1 MEISYQS
8 LIEGKPHQI
17 DVDGK
22 KVCVA
27 RIGEEVFAVSDL
39 CTHADAM
46 LSEGEITENKIECW
60 LHGAEF
66 DLRTGAA
73 LTPPA
78 VAPLETFSV
87 IRNGDSIVISEKT
100 EESAE

>member
-1 MEISYQS
+1 MEISYES
-8 LIEGKPHQI
+8 LTPGKPKQI
-17 DVDGK
+17 DLDGK

-27 RIGEEVFAVSDL
+27 RVGDEVFAVSDL

-46 LSEGEITENKIECW
+46 LSEGEITDHKIECW

-78 VAPLETFSV
+78 VAPLETFKV
-87 IRNGDSIVISEKT
+87 TRTGDVVTISQNDQEGGK
-100 EESAE
+100 

>member
-1 MEISYQS
+1 MEISYES
-8 LIEGKPHQI
+8 LTPGKPKQI
-17 DVDGK
+17 DFDGK

-27 RIGEEVFAVSDL
+27 RVGDEVFAVSDL

-46 LSEGEITENKIECW
+46 LSEGEITDHKIECW

-78 VAPLETFSV
+78 VAPLETFKV
-87 IRNGDSIVISEKT
+87 TRTGDVVTISQNDQEGGK
-100 EESAE
+100 